1 KLPWNLFKIFEVG
14 SSSRCSRPCCF
25 RKNSEVKSCCSTS
38 MIKRWYCSM
47 VSCTLE
53 ILEEKSMILLKYL
66 PTIRF
71 PKTYQ
76 ITTRDQ
82 GIPTMNAAENN
93 IREIPA
99 KQGAQYR
106 IHRGTNGRC
115 SPRQWVTLSWE
126 CSGRVAPAMAQN
138 RGRHWERSANSRMAC
153 C

>member
-1 KLPWNLFKIFEVG
+1 MASNQASTSLPYSSTHCSTRCAKYRLHRANPCPNIKVNILFCWSNMAKLPWNLFKIFEVG

-82 GIPTMNAAENN
+82 GIHSINAAVNN

-99 KQGAQYR
+99 KQ
-106 IHRGTNGRC
+106 
-115 SPRQWVTLSWE
+115 
-126 CSGRVAPAMAQN
+126 
-138 RGRHWERSANSRMAC
+138 
-153 C
+153 